1 MTGRRVHLN
10 QTRSIIGVLD
20 VKQTQRMMGDVM
32 DRAMIEDTVPAQE
45 IEGTGGA
52 IGVGLGIA
60 GTAIGIA
67 TGETEREALAAT
79 DTMISEVC
87 YVVRFST

>member
-1 MTGRRVHLN
+1 
-10 QTRSIIGVLD
+10 
-20 VKQTQRMMGDVM
+20 MMDDEK
-32 DRAMIEDTVPAQE
+32 DRAMIEDTVLAQE
-45 IEGTGGA
+45 IEWTGGA

-60 GTAIGIA
+60 ETAIGIA

-87 YVVRFST
+87 YVIRFSGWIKR